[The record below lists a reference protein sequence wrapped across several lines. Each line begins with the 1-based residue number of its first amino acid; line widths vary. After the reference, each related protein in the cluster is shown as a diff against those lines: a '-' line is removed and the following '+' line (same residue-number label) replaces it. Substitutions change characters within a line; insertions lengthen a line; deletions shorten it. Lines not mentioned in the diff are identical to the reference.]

1 MNFKTLSLRLRI
13 FLSMIFLVLL
23 ASVLMAIMAIYQYSE
38 EAEEYH
44 NDRLLRKESTLK
56 AQIEYQL
63 KTKTT
68 FPVTTN
74 KIPSIFKEKKFIYE
88 LADVHNLEVKLYNFK
103 GEFLIASSAS
113 SIGEQTD
120 ITPEIL
126 PVEILEALQNS
137 IDKRHIT
144 KTSEG
149 GKTTQ
154 SSYSYITDNQFKPL
168 AILGLPYIQ
177 DNEFITRELEE
188 FLIRLAAVYSIVL
201 LIAVVLAYFLSKYIT
216 KSLKYISEK
225 IYQTR
230 LDKQNTKIEI
240 EDASHEISALV
251 NSYNSMIDE
260 LQESAV
266 KLATSEREQAWREM
280 AKQVAHEIKNPLT
293 PMRLTIQ
300 SFQRKFNPE
309 DEDIHQKIDEYS
321 KTLIQQID
329 TMSAIA
335 EAFSNFAKMPAQKNE
350 TLNIVEVIRLALD
363 IFNEGYIDF
372 TTEKEEIIAN
382 FDRTQLIR
390 VVTNLVKNAIQASAS
405 NEKPDIK
412 VTVNDIGN
420 SVKII
425 VSDNGIGIKREN
437 KAKIFEP
444 KFTTKTSGMGL
455 GLGMVKNIVETY
467 NGSIT
472 FTSEEDKGTIFTI
485 TLPKSPS
492 KNK

>member
-225 IYQTR
+225 IYKTR

-425 VSDNGIGIKREN
+425 VSDNGIGIKPEN

-485 TLPKSPS
+485 TLPKNPS

>member
-23 ASVLMAIMAIYQYSE
+23 ASVLMAAMAIYQYNE

-44 NDRLLRKESTLK
+44 NDRLQRKENTVKS
-56 AQIEYQL
+56 QIEYQL

-68 FPVTTN
+68 FPIITD
-74 KIPSIFKEKKFIYE
+74 KIPSIFKEGNFIYE
-88 LADVHNLEVKLYNFK
+88 LADVHNLEVKLYNFE
-103 GEFLIASSAS
+103 GDFLIASSAS

-120 ITPEIL
+120 IAPEKL
-126 PVEILEALQNS
+126 QTEILEALKNS
-137 IDKRHIT
+137 INKRHIT
-144 KTSEG
+144 KTTES
-149 GKTTQ
+149 GKIIQ

-177 DNEFITRELEE
+177 DNQFITRELEE
-188 FLIRLAAVYSIVL
+188 FLRRLAVVYSVVL

-240 EDASHEISALV
+240 EDASHEISTLV
-251 NSYNSMIDE
+251 KSYNSMIDE

-363 IFNEGYIDF
+363 IFNEGYIIF
-372 TTEKEEIIAN
+372 TTEKEELIAN

-390 VVTNLVKNAIQASAS
+390 VMTNLVKNAIQASS
-405 NEKPDIK
+405 LSEKPNIK
-412 VTVNDIGN
+412 VNISDNLTRINIT
-420 SVKII
+420 
-425 VSDNGIGIKREN
+425 VSDNGIGIKPEN

-472 FTSEEDKGTIFTI
+472 FTSEEHKGTVFTI
-485 TLPKSPS
+485 TLPKNPS
-492 KNK
+492 VG